1 MHSPSLTAHAVA
13 LQRAAATI
21 VREHGTW
28 QRLVAAPQQRRER
41 VVVSGARPKEKLFG
55 RHADGRYAVAATL
68 ARHPGWVPVQRD
80 VAAGIAAKTYELRS
94 LRDILRSKGA
104 VERPAHDLHLY
115 WDHEDG
121 MQVKFM
127 ADLDGG
133 HLRGDWGTFRARARS
148 ILRKIRAAFASVGL
162 APVLA
167 VHFSSGAK
175 PSAHVLALK
184 GAWGDD
190 ATSLRK
196 TFVEPVLLPLL
207 DADECSAASPV
218 FDKAFPKTGA
228 FRVNGCCKWGRGEAR
243 YLSQEPDAAFSDAE
257 AVRLFREDRL
267 QFELLSC
274 PTYIAPDDVA
284 SRIPTAAAAAAAPP
298 KLAGRKRKR
307 PAAAAAH
314 DTLAPAT
321 ASAMA
326 SAVPLPPHIRGA
338 VVALCGD
345 VTWRRG
351 RRGDDGAVFHAFTL
365 PPTAPCHFA
374 RQPHDTLSPREAVEY
389 AKKLLDGL
397 KPRRAVEYDA
407 WFRVGAALHAVDAAA
422 LLDAWD
428 AWSRRHGGAK
438 YEAGAC
444 ARKWRSMA
452 ARARDS
458 GMAALCAMFNRD
470 TGHNLRIPANEG
482 YVLEKA
488 SIVPGSRD
496 YTLRCRRCPGQ
507 SLLLGDERR
516 AFRGRRCGHQPRLP
530 PHIVAAIEKT
540 LGRVTWLHSARGGR
554 GRSFVHFSHGVGG
567 GDPAS
572 HRAFVTARS
581 ERVGGTT
588 YLLTCRQCPGLA
600 AALVG
605 DDTAAVL
612 HRAVLRTP

>member
-1 MHSPSLTAHAVA
+1 MHSPSLNAHAVA

-28 QRLVAAPQQRRER
+28 QRLVAAPQRRER

-55 RHADGRYAVAATL
+55 RHADGQYAVVATL

-80 VAAGIAAKTYELRS
+80 VAAGVAAKTYELRS
-94 LRDILRSKGA
+94 LRDILQLKGA
-104 VERPAHDLHLY
+104 VERPAHDRHLY

-121 MQVKFM
+121 IQAKFM

-133 HLRGDWGTFRARARS
+133 HLRGDWDTFRARARS

-167 VHFSSGAK
+167 VHFSSGSK
-175 PSAHVLALK
+175 PSAHVVALK
-184 GAWGDD
+184 GAWSDD

-228 FRVNGCCKWGRGEAR
+228 FRINGCCKWSRGEAR

-267 QFELLSC
+267 TFELLSC

-284 SRIPTAAAAAAAPP
+284 SRIPTAAATAAAP

-314 DTLAPAT
+314 DTL
-321 ASAMA
+321 
-326 SAVPLPPHIRGA
+326 PPHIRDA
-338 VVALCGD
+338 VVALCGA
-345 VTWRRG
+345 VTWRRC

-397 KPRRAVEYDA
+397 DPRRAVEYDA

-428 AWSRRHGGAK
+428 AWSRQHGGAK
-438 YEAGAC
+438 YEAGVC
-444 ARKWRSMA
+444 AHKWRSMA
-452 ARARDS
+452 VRARDS
-458 GMAALCAMFNRD
+458 GMVALCAMFNRD
-470 TGHNLRIPANEG
+470 TGHNLRIPTNEG
-482 YVLEKA
+482 YVLEKT
-488 SIVPGSRD
+488 SIVPRGSRE

-507 SLLLGDERR
+507 SLLLGDARR
-516 AFRGRRCGHQPRLP
+516 AFRRRHCGHQPRLP
-530 PHIVAAIEKT
+530 PHIVAAVEKT
-540 LGRVTWLHSARGGR
+540 LGRVTWLHGARGSR
-554 GRSFVHFSHGVGG
+554 GRSFVYFSHGVGG

-572 HRAFVTARS
+572 HRAFVTAKT

-588 YLLTCRQCPGLA
+588 YLLTCRQCPDLA

-605 DDTAAVL
+605 DDTVAVMQ
-612 HRAVLRTP
+612 